1 MGGKKI
7 PINAERPKPAAQE
20 TDTASELRVID
31 KRRFTDTGQV
41 AADSQ
46 FSEKP
51 RYPSFVE
58 EQLAK
63 LEHKRQQFEQE
74 IVKTRA
80 RIEADY
86 DRKLEIEKRNL
97 ALPLLEVLDNLE
109 RAIEA
114 AKKAGNTGT
123 LLEGVEMTANL
134 FRSKLQMIGVEPL
147 EILDQPFDPN
157 LSQAVGVIEVTDES
171 RDGVIEEQLVP
182 GYRMGDQLLRPA
194 QVRVGR
200 FNPGK
205 ESGAR
210 IQEPEY

>member
-1 MGGKKI
+1 MAGIKI
-7 PINAERPKPAAQE
+7 PIDAEKPNPESQE
-20 TDTASELRVID
+20 TEPTLRVVD
-31 KRRFTDTGQV
+31 KRRFTDTGEV
-41 AADSQ
+41 AANSQ
-46 FSEKP
+46 FNERP

-63 LEHKRQQFEQE
+63 LDQKKQQFEQE
-74 IVKTRA
+74 LLKTRA
-80 RIEADY
+80 RMDADF

-114 AKKAGNTGT
+114 AQKAGNTGT

-157 LSQAVGVIEVTDES
+157 LSQAVGVVEVIDKA
-171 RDGVIEEQLVP
+171 RDGIVEEQLVP
-182 GYRMGDQLLRPA
+182 GYRMGEQLLRPA
-194 QVRVGR
+194 QVRVGK
-200 FNPGK
+200 FNPPK
-205 ESGAR
+205 SATKTN
-210 IQEPEY
+210 

>member
-1 MGGKKI
+1 MAGIKI
-7 PINAERPKPAAQE
+7 PINAEKPKPEAQE
-20 TDTASELRVID
+20 TESSELRVVD
-31 KRRFTDTGQV
+31 KRRFTETGQ
-41 AADSQ
+41 ATANSQ

-63 LEHKRQQFEQE
+63 LEQKKQQFEQE
-74 IVKTRA
+74 NLKTRA
-80 RIEADY
+80 RLDADF
-86 DRKLEIEKRNL
+86 DRKLAIEKRNL

-114 AKKAGNTGT
+114 AQKAGNTGT

-147 EILDQPFDPN
+147 AILDQPFDPN
-157 LSQAVGVIEVTDES
+157 LSQAVGVIEVTDEA
-171 RDGVIEEQLVP
+171 RDGIVEEQLVP

-194 QVRVGR
+194 QVRVGK
-200 FNPGK
+200 FNPSK
-205 ESGAR
+205 SASK
-210 IQEPEY
+210 